1 MPREGQQNSGTI
13 QIPKSS
19 NSVKVNFH
27 AAFGDA
33 IRFGNVLAWGH
44 CKFER
49 CQKFVLAE
57 EWMVVTCR
65 YLMLLVGCAMVL
77 CVWLTALLISL
88 LHLNRLIGYVG
99 EYYYLKTVAFMV
111 YHNFLLNVWPAGVAT
126 SRSSWQTHV
135 LSMLRL
141 MLSSKHINHSQLLIT
156 WAVPPNK

>member
-1 MPREGQQNSGTI
+1 MPKVCSGGGVDGCYM
-13 QIPKSS
+13 SLL
-19 NSVKVNFH
+19 
-27 AAFGDA
+27 DA
-33 IRFGNVLAWGH
+33 
-44 CKFER
+44 
-49 CQKFVLAE
+49 
-57 EWMVVTCR
+57 TCG
-65 YLMLLVGCAMVL
+65 LCNGTV

-88 LHLNRLIGYVG
+88 LHLNRLNGYVG

-156 WAVPPNK
+156 